1 MNDKLLFHLQGNTTI
16 YPYNLEEHFPRVFN
30 KMVELCDSKLLDAYL
45 LDLMVD
51 NQGGSRQGFPPD
63 AATEIIRLSNFRSA
77 MQAREANG
85 SVWDK
90 IPQLKRVEI
99 ERLGFSFTPQ
109 SFLKAIDQGNKDAIH
124 LFLSCGADL
133 EAKDERDWTPLMFA
147 ISTRNA
153 ELALLLIKCGAKI
166 TSRDKNGFTPLHW
179 AAQNGLFSVVEAL
192 LEKGAEVNI
201 KSKFGWTALMQA
213 CTFNYLKIASFL
225 LDSGADVDLKS
236 NDGTSAL
243 HIAASKGNAD
253 IVRLLLSRAANHQ
266 LANQDGKTPVMLAEK
281 LGHTQVVEM
290 LSAPVITG
298 RSKYDLL

>member
-16 YPYNLEEHFPRVFN
+16 YPHVLEERFPRVFN
-30 KMVELCDSKLLDAYL
+30 KMVELCDSKLMDAFL

-51 NQGGSRQGFPPD
+51 NQGGSRQGFPPE

-77 MQAREANG
+77 LQAREANG

-99 ERLGFSFTPQ
+99 ERLGFNFSAQ
-109 SFLKAIDQGNKDAIH
+109 SFLRAIDQGNKDAIH

-147 ISTRNA
+147 ISTRNE
-153 ELALLLIKCGAKI
+153 ELAHLLIKCGAKI
-166 TSRDKNGFTPLHW
+166 STRDKNGFTPLHW
-179 AAQNGLFSVVEAL
+179 AAQNGLFSIVEAL
-192 LEKGAEVNI
+192 LEKGAEINV

-225 LDSGADVDLKS
+225 IDSGADINLKS

-243 HIAASKGNAD
+243 HIAASKGNTEL
-253 IVRLLLSRAANHQ
+253 VRLLLSRAANHQ
-266 LANQDGKTPVMLAEK
+266 LANQDGNTPIMLAEK
-281 LGHTQVVEM
+281 MGHAQVAEM
-290 LSAPVITG
+290 LNSPIFAG
-298 RSKYDLL
+298 KSKYDLL